1 MTWNDL
7 EWSFYDKCSLLR
19 TAFRHKLTFTV
30 ESVYTRDQRR
40 CAEADRDPQ
49 NIWNLRKSAD
59 LSHIDA
65 TSLEP

>member
-1 MTWNDL
+1 MTSNGHFTINVHYY
-7 EWSFYDKCSLLR
+7 EPRFGN
-19 TAFRHKLTFTV
+19 KLTFTV
-30 ESVYTRDQRR
+30 ESTVYTRDQRI

-49 NIWNLRKSAD
+49 NIWNPRKSAD